1 MNYGFL
7 GQRIG
12 IGVLRSITA
21 YRALLAGIRLP
32 TRFESHDDAMLE
44 SSLSHAQASW
54 AVSRSAFRAFNP
66 DLGSKPGPSTTQH
79 HKRAT

>member
-1 MNYGFL
+1 MRSWPDTTVSDGHQKCQYLHRPREDRMNCDFL

-21 YRALLAGIRLP
+21 YRAPLVGIRLP

-44 SSLSHAQASW
+44 SFLS
-54 AVSRSAFRAFNP
+54 P
-66 DLGSKPGPSTTQH
+66 
-79 HKRAT
+79 